1 MEEQTIQ
8 YLMKLAIDFGSTNTV
23 MAWRVYEKQ
32 ADGERK
38 ISEQFNSV
46 NPIRKIPTTMVL
58 REDNPGNEIVTADVF
73 GTDALE
79 VFNQS
84 SQPVVIRNNFKQSLY
99 TTDPRDPLH
108 TEGVRLT
115 ELFFEYLRKVY
126 VTEALNALPQY
137 VKAQLEVVLYLSLP
151 VRKTPYH
158 RSKME
163 AIAQAAGFTP
173 ENGVSRISTEL
184 DEAECVVR
192 YAMEQARPGM
202 SQVLAKANTPD
213 GALLL
218 FVDVGGSTMDMTLKR
233 MKIRSDDSVQMDEL
247 SSWPNQDV
255 KYPLGGCL
263 VDEAIKDY
271 LIRCGFAV
279 PELLEK
285 NWRSGKAKESVRRL
299 KEHYNQTLSTGGTI
313 EKLGNQVLD
322 MLYDINMGQMPPVI
336 YAISDKKI
344 NGKNYV
350 DEICKEYI
358 GHMRQALAELFSEKF
373 QKPMRNRPLA
383 APSDVDAVFLAG
395 AGGRLFFIPLILR
408 DPTVGFAKVC
418 EDPNLLFA
426 DWTDPSLCCVLGALA
441 DREDIVSSKF
451 SKCTYMLQYQVYTHS
466 GMLTSH
472 IKEDPTLLDP
482 DGEQCTV
489 DGSTYPCRCVLNNSM
504 PIAEKF
510 EELPIERE
518 IKVTTDYTDNG
529 NEATLCLNVLRIDD
543 EGNVKTVGAPLV
555 HSIGRTMSQTLA
567 SVVKTLALLPVG
579 VFADVA
585 AMGADAIIDLLFNDS
600 DKRTRTFQN
609 LSNKAWESAI
619 NPIRDSNLG
628 VRIQVRFGED
638 LELVIKADVESKYL
652 ENGSSS
658 FELEL

>member
-1 MEEQTIQ
+1 MEGQTTQ

-23 MAWRVYEKQ
+23 MAWRIYEKQ
-32 ADGERK
+32 EDGGLK
-38 ISEQFNSV
+38 ISEQFSSV
-46 NPIRKIPTTMVL
+46 NPVRKIPTTMVL
-58 REDNPGNEIVTADVF
+58 REDNPGNEVVTADFF

-84 SQPVVIRNNFKQSLY
+84 SLPVVIRNNFKQPLY
-99 TTDPRDPLH
+99 TADPRDPRH
-108 TEGVRLT
+108 EEGVRLT
-115 ELFFEYLRKVY
+115 GLFFEYLRKVY

-137 VKAQLEVVLYLSLP
+137 VKAQLEVILYLSLP

-173 ENGVSRISTEL
+173 ENGVDRISTEL

-192 YAMEQARPGM
+192 YAMDQARPGM
-202 SQVLAKANTPD
+202 NQVLGKANKPD

-218 FVDVGGSTMDMTLKR
+218 FIDVGGSTMDMTLKR
-233 MKIRSDDSVQMDEL
+233 MRICPDGSVQMDEL
-247 SSWPNQDV
+247 SSWPDQDV
-255 KYPLGGCL
+255 EYPLGGCL

-279 PELLEK
+279 PELLEE
-285 NWRSGKAKESVRRL
+285 NWRSGKAKEAIRRL

-322 MLYDINMGQMPPVI
+322 MLYDINMGQMPPVL
-336 YAISDKKI
+336 YAVSNKKI

-358 GHMRQALAELFSEKF
+358 DRMHRALAELFSEKF
-373 QKPMRNRPLA
+373 QKPLRDRPLT

-408 DPTVGFAKVC
+408 DPTVGFVKVR

-426 DWTDPSLCCVLGALA
+426 DWEDPSLCCVLGALA

-451 SKCTYMLQYQVYTHS
+451 AKCTYMLQYQVYTHS
-466 GMLTSH
+466 GLLTSRF
-472 IKEDPTLLDP
+472 KENPSLLDP
-482 DGEQCTV
+482 DKEEYTIN
-489 DGSTYPCRCVLNNSM
+489 DKTYLGRCVLNDSM

-510 EELPIERE
+510 EELPIERRIE
-518 IKVTTDYTDNG
+518 VATGYTDNG

-543 EGNVKTVGAPLV
+543 EGNVKTAAAPLV

-567 SVVKTLALLPVG
+567 SMVKAVLLLPAG
-579 VFADVA
+579 VLGDVA
-585 AMGADAIIDLLFNDS
+585 ATGADTIIDLLFNDS
-600 DKRTRTFQN
+600 DKRTKTFQN
-609 LSNKAWESAI
+609 LSDKAWERAI
-619 NPIRDSNLG
+619 NPIRDSELTMAL
-628 VRIQVRFGED
+628 QVRLSED
-638 LELVIKADVESKYL
+638 LELVVKADVKSKYL
-652 ENGSSS
+652 KDGGSG
-658 FELEL
+658 FEMEL